1 MFIQFHQI
9 ISNSCLYQGFHV
21 VCYLT
26 GRILHFLR
34 HKNWTNTVPFLRI
47 RIQLDSSPPLPLPP
61 PRQLKCHKT
70 HHSNSVV
77 WWHKSHPIQRRAY
90 PLTHVTGRFCSMC
103 VTTICQLKERPHV
116 SDNRLSLRQTPT
128 HHAVPNERLY
138 LLLHVTK
145 SPFYRHLHLR
155 VQILHLWNYQRSSP
169 GGSAESVTTLCPLST
184 KLFACVCRRMRART
198 GQSNENSIDCAP
210 SL

>member
-1 MFIQFHQI
+1 MWFAVLLGAYFIF
-9 ISNSCLYQGFHV
+9 FK
-21 VCYLT
+21 
-26 GRILHFLR
+26 
-34 HKNWTNTVPFLRI
+34 HKNCTNTVIIFENQNSI
-47 RIQLDSSPPLPLPP
+47 RFQPPSPSTT

-128 HHAVPNERLY
+128 HHAVPNERPY
-138 LLLHVTK
+138 LLLHITK
-145 SPFYRHLHLR
+145 SPFYRHLY
-155 VQILHLWNYQRSSP
+155 LHVRNLAPLKLPALVPRGSERRICDHALPTLGKTICMCVRSHASRN
-169 GGSAESVTTLCPLST
+169 GT
-184 KLFACVCRRMRART
+184 
-198 GQSNENSIDCAP
+198 Q
-210 SL
+210 